1 MTSSYLNFKGKHII
15 VTGAASGIGKSI
27 ALAFA
32 AHGGQVS
39 AWDIN
44 ESGLSDLK
52 KGQPNITCFVCDLT
66 QIDQIEKAYTDCIQ
80 QNGSP
85 SVLVNNA
92 GVDRRIPLSSQSS
105 EDWQWMMSAN
115 LNHQAA
121 LSALAAKSLEKAGG
135 GAIINLTSTAWMKL
149 AGNLTAYHA
158 AKAGIVGLTR
168 GLARDLGPSK
178 IRVNAIAPG
187 RIFTDRA
194 AAQVNND
201 WIEETKNL
209 QCIPELIPPEAIA
222 DAALWLACDASRF
235 ITGQTIIIDGG
246 VV

>member
-1 MTSSYLNFKGKHII
+1 MISPYPNFKGKHII

-32 AHGGQVS
+32 HHGGHVS
-39 AWDIN
+39 AWDVN
-44 ESGLSDLK
+44 ESALSKLK
-52 KGQPNITCFVCDLT
+52 KDQPNISCFVCDLT
-66 QIDQIEKAYTDCIQ
+66 QVNQIEQTYKNCIQ
-80 QNGSP
+80 QSGDLSA
-85 SVLVNNA
+85 LVNNA

-105 EDWQWMMSAN
+105 EDWHWMMSVN

-121 LSALAAKSLEKAGG
+121 LSGLAAKKLKEAGG

-168 GLARDLGPSK
+168 GLARDLGPSN

-187 RIFTDRA
+187 RIYTDRA
-194 AAQVNND
+194 ATQVNED

-222 DAALWLACDASRF
+222 DAALWLASDASRF